1 MLKNKRIRSF
11 KLCNCHLM
19 DFGSLQGYVEADNG
33 NGWIKKPKDSTTGD
47 VEEKQMT
54 PFEEMLAKMD
64 ELMRVHKED
73 CNELKE
79 CLKTISKKLDA
90 KGAPDLDDI

>member
-1 MLKNKRIRSF
+1 ME
-11 KLCNCHLM
+11 
-19 DFGSLQGYVEADNG
+19 VDNG